1 MGPTW
6 HNGRSMTSTEYKVVK
21 KVWLG
26 NVTKLIHFK
35 KASMLKRCWFAQG
48 HGQFMIWRRADFVD
62 PHTGI
67 LLFGQEVD
75 LESDSDSDFPVSV
88 LYTGTRQNV

>member
-1 MGPTW
+1 MGPAW

-26 NVTKLIHFK
+26 NVTKLINFK
-35 KASMLKRCWFAQG
+35 EVAMLKRRWFAQG
-48 HGQFMIWRRADFVD
+48 SGQLVIWRRADVED
-62 PHTGI
+62 PRTGI

-75 LESDSDSDFPVSV
+75 LASDSDSYFPVSS
-88 LYTGTRQNV
+88 LYTEYKT